1 LDTGPYWEEAPCGTI
16 PALYALLLARSPV
29 DETSSFA
36 AVAEGVMRA
45 SYALLSTPEL
55 MKPAVIGLDA
65 NIADVDLIEE
75 AMTMAGGP

>member
-1 LDTGPYWEEAPCGTI
+1 
-16 PALYALLLARSPV
+16 
-29 DETSSFA
+29 
-36 AVAEGVMRA
+36 MRA